1 MGSLIPY
8 LNFAD
13 NKCFEALSFYQE
25 TFGGDL
31 GVMRVKEMPEMAAQM
46 PPEMAD
52 SVMHGELKSGKIVM
66 YGSDL
71 NREAPLE
78 GNTIQLCVNC
88 DSAEELQKLFDGLG
102 AGGEVLEPVAEKPWG
117 ALYAEIRDKYGK
129 SWMFNFQQQPM

>member
-13 NKCFEALSFYQE
+13 NKCHEAMSFYQQCL
-25 TFGGDL
+25 GGDFSA
-31 GVMRVKEMPEMAAQM
+31 MRVNELPEMAAQM

-52 SVMHGELKSGKIVM
+52 SVLHGELKSGTRII

-71 NREAPLE
+71 NREAPVE
-78 GNTIQLCVNC
+78 GNTIQLCINC
-88 DSAEELQKLFDGLG
+88 DSAEELQRLFDGLS
-102 AGGEVLEPVAEKPWG
+102 AGGEVLEAVAEKPWG

-129 SWMFNFQQQPM
+129 SWMFNFQQAQ